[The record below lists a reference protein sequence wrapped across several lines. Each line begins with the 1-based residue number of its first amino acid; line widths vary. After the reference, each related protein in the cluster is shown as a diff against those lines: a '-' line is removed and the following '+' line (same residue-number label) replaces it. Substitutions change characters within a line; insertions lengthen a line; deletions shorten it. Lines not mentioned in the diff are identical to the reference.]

1 MARYYT
7 DENGQFK
14 KYEEKPAETKTKT
27 ETKKKKKKEKDTWFK
42 SGAFGDGKGNFF
54 TDALAT
60 IGSTVADASVG
71 VTKGISGLAEGV
83 VDLGMYGVAGAADL
97 LGADK
102 FAKGVKKTAK
112 KNVTNAVF
120 EPANEAVSK
129 YSVLGNKSDA
139 ITQGLGQVG
148 GLILTGGVGA
158 AAGLGAVGTTALTTG
173 VTFGSSFGG
182 GMSEAYEAG
191 ASDKEAVIYGA
202 IKGGIDAGTEM
213 LFGGLG
219 KAANATGLS
228 RGVGGFDDMLAD
240 YATKKLT
247 NQVVK
252 NATKYGIKAAGEGFE
267 EVLAGVGTAFAKQ
280 ATYMDEKEISELLE
294 DENLLDQFITGALV
308 SGVASAPSVVKTTV
322 AGRDYTSGL
331 TVNEQKVVDAEVES
345 RIAEQE
351 VDGKKLTK
359 KEQAK
364 IKEQVQNDLK
374 NGYISTDTIER
385 ILATEN
391 ETYKNYQTIAE
402 QEKALNEQIETIKK
416 SDVLKPSQKDALVT
430 ALNKEIE
437 ALNKSQA
444 QGKLMSEIDT
454 LTEKDTY
461 LRESYNE
468 KGRRSQTFEADLSKY
483 NDKQK
488 EIVQRAI
495 DSKILN
501 NTNRTHEF
509 VDMVAKISSDKG
521 VTFDFANNESLK
533 NSGFAVDGATING
546 YVKDGNI
553 VVNIQSNKALNT
565 IVGHEV
571 THILEGTEL
580 YTELQDMII
589 EHAKTKGDYQSRY
602 DALAKLYEGIEG
614 ADINNELT
622 ADLVGDYLFT
632 DSDFINNL
640 SVQKPNLFKRIYE
653 ELKYLLKI
661 ATGSKE
667 TRQLEQVKRAFDK
680 VYKQT
685 NAKVDSD
692 VKYSAETS
700 EDKNLYQYVQDALND
715 KLSKKSYYKISESIS
730 DRMAK
735 DIEEIV
741 GFSVQGYGNEISP
754 NSIRHIRNE
763 HGENGTTDN
772 SMKDYHD
779 LAKIAYVIE
788 NYDKMREGKKSEEFK
803 NSDGTYAKTIVLQ
816 KKIDENFYY
825 VVEAVPDAKNKTLH
839 IVSAYKNK
847 KDTFSDEL
855 VSNDPKRY
863 VLDEHQ
869 PNVSFN
875 NSVSQNAK
883 MSISDNKGRTLT
895 KEQQEYFK
903 DSKVV
908 DGNGKLIEVYHGT
921 RKADFTV
928 FNRNYNFFTDSKEMA
943 GSYAPS
949 SEIYSGYLNITNPF
963 VIDAQGE
970 KWSRIPV
977 DEELKDLLE
986 QYGGSVFEE
995 DGEWRTTTADL
1006 VGLVEDI
1013 VDEGEGDYDGVII
1026 RNVEDTGSYGNGLI
1040 TANDY
1045 IAFKSNQFKNVDN
1058 IKPTSDK
1065 DIRYSLGAEGKVVG
1079 SYNVY
1084 GKDLLYQAL
1093 DEIGSRATS
1102 QETADVKQTKT
1113 VNPQNDYSTNPAVYE
1128 TGITDAGKLIEAKV
1142 ENCKV
1147 ELESKLQRKED
1158 THNYYNQE
1166 IARKQSI
1173 LDAKKDK
1180 STKVARDLADQIERL
1195 KRKRDDADA
1204 DADKQINALKERI
1217 DKMGTKEYRT
1227 AEQRKVKQASIRE
1240 EISELMGDTST
1251 WKDKRTGLSYKLHT
1265 LKRNLRDVV
1274 GDTKKADE
1282 IYRGLQGRYNHN
1294 EAILNT
1300 ESNKIKK
1307 QYADMHIN
1315 KYEDQY
1321 IQMLGEYK
1329 YNPDTTLTSEVVS
1342 KFYEKH
1348 KNKID
1353 AQKVD
1358 RTIDMARN
1366 TYDDL
1371 FKRVNEVL
1379 REHGLAEIAYREGYF
1394 PHFTKEPQ
1402 GLLAKLLNWK
1412 KEDNSIPTDIAGLTE
1427 QFKPNKS
1434 WQAFSQHRYSDVTD
1448 YSFLTGL
1455 DAYVAGS
1462 LDWIHHINDIQRFRA
1477 FENEIRYR
1485 HSDARVQKQIKELQ
1499 ENESLDADEFQAQLD
1514 GILAEK
1520 KNPLNQLVQ
1529 NIRTHTNLLA
1539 GKKNT
1544 MDRAIEED
1552 FSRNVYSVVKNASSR
1567 INANMVGGSISSALT
1582 NFIPITQSWS
1592 QVSPIKSLRA
1602 MKDTIKAHVMDDG
1615 VIEKSDFLT
1624 NRLRTADKLSK
1635 TTWDKVSDKISGLM
1649 EIVDNFTSQTV
1660 WRSKYLENIES
1671 GMSENE
1677 AIQNAD
1683 EFAEGVMAGRSR
1695 GNMPVIFESKN
1706 PIYKIF
1712 TAFQLEVANQY
1723 DYMLKDMPT
1732 DMKNEKK
1739 SKLAKA
1745 YASMFV
1751 GAYAYNALYSK
1762 LTGRDAA
1769 FDPIGIIQEL
1779 LGDLFDDEEDKPSDI
1794 LFKAIDAIGDE
1805 TPYVGGILFDGG
1817 RIPVSSAL
1825 PYGEGLIEAVKG
1837 TVTDIESGDYD
1848 NLTKEWLNPLYYLAM
1863 PAGGG
1868 QLKKTN
1874 EGLAMFSEDN
1884 PVAGSYTTSG
1894 NLRFA
1899 VEDNAVNRIQA
1910 ALFGQWASENAQKYI
1925 EEGRQPLKQKQID
1938 EFAQLGLSMQDYWT
1952 YRDGLKDKKTV
1963 ADKFDYI
1970 SNLNVTDEQKNIMI
1984 NNLLNRK
1991 EEIDMSEYENY
2002 SSYEEF
2008 DFATNNPEKYE
2019 FFKNN
2024 NISYA
2029 DYSASDESK
2038 DAYNWAYNNPEKYV
2052 VSKAV
2057 GDVVQYKQ
2065 YTRELNNILA
2075 DKDEEGNSI
2084 SGSRKAKVI
2093 SYLNNMDIDYGA
2105 RMILYKSEY
2114 PSDDT
2119 YNVELIEYLDNRS
2132 DISYEEMVTILTE
2145 LGFVVDENGTV
2156 RWK

>member
-14 KYEEKPAETKTKT
+14 KYEEKPAETKTK
-27 ETKKKKKKEKDTWFK
+27 KKKKKEEDTWFK

-112 KNVTNAVF
+112 KNVTNTVF

-139 ITQGLGQVG
+139 ITQGVGQVAG
-148 GLILTGGVGA
+148 ILLTGGAGA
-158 AAGLGAVGTTALTTG
+158 AAGLGTVGTGALVTG
-173 VTFGSSFGG
+173 TNFVSSFGS

-191 ASDKEAVIYGA
+191 ASDKEAAIYGA

-219 KAANATGLS
+219 KAVNATGIS
-228 RGVGGFDDMLAD
+228 SGVGGFDDMLAD

-308 SGVASAPSVVKTTV
+308 SGVASAPSAVKSTV

-359 KEQAK
+359 REQSK
-364 IKEQVQNDLK
+364 IIEQVQNDLK
-374 NGYISTDTIER
+374 KGYISTDTIER

-495 DSKILN
+495 DSRILN

-521 VTFDFANNESLK
+521 VSFDFADSKKLK
-533 NSGFAVDGATING
+533 ESGFALDGAMVNG
-546 YVKDGNI
+546 YVKAKDITLNI
-553 VVNIQSNKALNT
+553 NSAKALNK
-565 IVGHEV
+565 IVGHEI
-571 THILEGTEL
+571 THVLEGTDM
-580 YTELQDMII
+580 YSELQAAVK
-589 EHAKTKGDYQSRY
+589 EYAESKGEYQKRY
-602 DALAKLYEGIEG
+602 DALANLYKDVEG
-614 ADINNELT
+614 AVIENELT
-622 ADLVGDYLFT
+622 ADMIGDYLFT
-632 DSDFINNL
+632 DEDFINRL
-640 SVQKPNLFKRIYE
+640 STEKPGIFKKIYE
-653 ELKYLLKI
+653 EIKYLVKV
-661 ATGSKE
+661 ATAGSKE
-667 TRQLEQVKRAFDK
+667 AKQLEKVKRAFDK
-680 VYKQT
+680 AYKEDIS
-685 NAKVDSD
+685 NVVNED
-692 VKYSAETS
+692 VKYSLQEIV
-700 EDKNLYQYVQDALND
+700 DIND
-715 KLSKKSYYKISESIS
+715 KSYGVGVYLDSVFLDNLSTDERIELVKEYVKELGGQTFGAYDGEGKPVNITIANSKKFE
-730 DRMAK
+730 
-735 DIEEIV
+735 
-741 GFSVQGYGNEISP
+741 N
-754 NSIRHIRNE
+754 RN
-763 HGENGTTDN
+763 
-772 SMKDYHD
+772 
-779 LAKIAYVIE
+779 
-788 NYDKMREGKKSEEFK
+788 GKK
-803 NSDGTYAKTIVLQ
+803 
-816 KKIDENFYY
+816 
-825 VVEAVPDAKNKTLH
+825 
-839 IVSAYKNK
+839 VSANKDLKSKYIKNETK
-847 KDTFSDEL
+847 QDSIALIDEL
-855 VSNDPKRY
+855 VLSAKYNGSGKSNYEHGWLDDNGKNDWEYWKTY
-863 VLDEHQ
+863 VHDKSDTIWEVTL
-869 PNVSFN
+869 NVANTSNGEKILYDIFPIKKVGQAVKSATSPTT
-875 NSVSQNAK
+875 NSIAQAK
-883 MSISDNKGRTLT
+883 EKSSENI
-895 KEQQEYFK
+895 K
-903 DSKVV
+903 DSLSGESQ
-908 DGNGKLIEVYHGT
+908 DIISAGN
-921 RKADFTV
+921 
-928 FNRNYNFFTDSKEMA
+928 
-943 GSYAPS
+943 
-949 SEIYSGYLNITNPF
+949 
-963 VIDAQGE
+963 
-970 KWSRIPV
+970 
-977 DEELKDLLE
+977 
-986 QYGGSVFEE
+986 
-995 DGEWRTTTADL
+995 
-1006 VGLVEDI
+1006 
-1013 VDEGEGDYDGVII
+1013 
-1026 RNVEDTGSYGNGLI
+1026 
-1040 TANDY
+1040 
-1045 IAFKSNQFKNVDN
+1045 
-1058 IKPTSDK
+1058 
-1065 DIRYSLGAEGKVVG
+1065 
-1079 SYNVY
+1079 YNVY

-1102 QETADVKQTKT
+1102 QDTADVKQTKT
-1113 VNPQNDYSTNPAVYE
+1113 VNTQNDYSTNPVVYE
-1128 TGITDAGKLIEAKV
+1128 TEITDADKLIEAKI

-1147 ELESKLQRKED
+1147 ELESKLERKED

-1166 IARKQSI
+1166 IARKQSL

-1195 KRKRDDADA
+1195 KKKRDDADA
-1204 DADKQINALKERI
+1204 EVDKQINALKERI

-1240 EISELMGDTST
+1240 EIRKLIGDIST

-1294 EAILNT
+1294 EALLKT

-1307 QYADMHIN
+1307 EYADMRIN

-1358 RTIDMARN
+1358 KAIDMARN

-1379 REHGLAEIAYREGYF
+1379 REHGLTEIAYREGYF

-1434 WQAFSQHRYSDVTD
+1434 WQSFSQHRQSDVTD

-1462 LDWIHHINDIQRFRA
+1462 LDWIYHINDIQRFRA
-1477 FENEIRYR
+1477 FENEVRYR
-1485 HSDARVQKQIKELQ
+1485 HSDAGTQEEIKKIEQDENLSDEAKQAAIDKVYE
-1499 ENESLDADEFQAQLD
+1499 
-1514 GILAEK
+1514 EK
-1520 KNPLNQLVQ
+1520 NNPLNQLVQ

-1552 FSRNVYSVVKNASSR
+1552 FSRNVYSIMKNGSSR

-1592 QVSPIKSLRA
+1592 QVSPLTTLRA
-1602 MKDTIKAHVMDDG
+1602 MRDTIKSRALDDG
-1615 VIEKSDFLT
+1615 TIAKSDFLT
-1624 NRLRTADKLSK
+1624 NRLMTDDKLSK

-1671 GMSENE
+1671 GMNENQ

-1739 SKLAKA
+1739 GSLAKA

-1769 FDPIGIIQEL
+1769 FDPIGIIQDI
-1779 LGDLFDDEEDKPSDI
+1779 LGDLFDDEEDKPSEI
-1794 LFKAIDAIGDE
+1794 FFKALDAIGDE
-1805 TPYVGGILFDGG
+1805 TPYLGGVLFDGG
-1817 RIPVSSAL
+1817 RIPISSAL
-1825 PYGEGLIEAVKG
+1825 PYGEGFIDTVKN
-1837 TVTDIESGDYD
+1837 TVTDLENGNTE
-1848 NLTKEWLNPLYYLAM
+1848 NLTKEWLNPLYYLVL

-1991 EEIDMSEYENY
+1991 EEVDMSEYENY

-2038 DAYNWAYNNPEKYV
+2038 EAYNWAYKNPEKYV

-2065 YTRELNNILA
+2065 YTRELNNIVA
-2075 DKDEEGNSI
+2075 DKDSEGNSI

-2132 DISYEEMVTILTE
+2132 DISYEEMITILTE

>member
-14 KYEEKPAETKTKT
+14 KYEEKPAETKTK
-27 ETKKKKKKEKDTWFK
+27 KKKKKEEDTWFK

-247 NQVVK
+247 NHVVK

-495 DSKILN
+495 DSRILN

-521 VTFDFANNESLK
+521 VSFDFADSKKLK
-533 NSGFAVDGATING
+533 ESGFALDGAMVNG
-546 YVKDGNI
+546 YVKAKDITLNI
-553 VVNIQSNKALNT
+553 NSAKALNK
-565 IVGHEV
+565 IVGHEI
-571 THILEGTEL
+571 THVLEGTDM
-580 YTELQDMII
+580 YSELQAAVK
-589 EHAKTKGDYQSRY
+589 EYAESKGEYQKRY
-602 DALAKLYEGIEG
+602 DALANLYKDVEG
-614 ADINNELT
+614 AVIENELT
-622 ADLVGDYLFT
+622 ADMIGDYLFT
-632 DSDFINNL
+632 DEDFINRL
-640 SVQKPNLFKRIYE
+640 STEKPGIFKKIYE
-653 ELKYLLKI
+653 EIKYLVKV
-661 ATGSKE
+661 ATAGSKE
-667 TRQLEQVKRAFDK
+667 AKQLEKVKRAFDK
-680 VYKQT
+680 AYKQNGNT
-685 NAKVDSD
+685 NSSVE
-692 VKYSAETS
+692 V
-700 EDKNLYQYVQDALND
+700 QYALNAIPETID
-715 KLSKKSYYKISESIS
+715 
-730 DRMAK
+730 K
-735 DIEEIV
+735 DIEENKIV
-741 GFSVQGYGNEISP
+741 LKDSEAVATVNDTEFEKGEVPLSKQVEEYFDSIGNSAYNDVIGDVELNARGIKDDLAHGIGRIKAITFKAIPDVISKGKIVAYEKNWKGRNYDSVIIAAPVNVRDSRGVDTEYMAGVIVKRDDSRDMQRFYVHEALIIEKDELLFKTRGVSQGNQAPSNSSSSIYNILQEIVNSKGLHVKKVGQAVKSATSP
-754 NSIRHIRNE
+754 TTNSIAQAKEKSSENIKDSLS
-763 HGENGTTDN
+763 GENQD
-772 SMKDYHD
+772 
-779 LAKIAYVIE
+779 II
-788 NYDKMREGKKSEEFK
+788 
-803 NSDGTYAKTIVLQ
+803 
-816 KKIDENFYY
+816 
-825 VVEAVPDAKNKTLH
+825 
-839 IVSAYKNK
+839 SA
-847 KDTFSDEL
+847 
-855 VSNDPKRY
+855 
-863 VLDEHQ
+863 
-869 PNVSFN
+869 
-875 NSVSQNAK
+875 
-883 MSISDNKGRTLT
+883 
-895 KEQQEYFK
+895 
-903 DSKVV
+903 
-908 DGNGKLIEVYHGT
+908 GN
-921 RKADFTV
+921 
-928 FNRNYNFFTDSKEMA
+928 
-943 GSYAPS
+943 
-949 SEIYSGYLNITNPF
+949 
-963 VIDAQGE
+963 
-970 KWSRIPV
+970 
-977 DEELKDLLE
+977 
-986 QYGGSVFEE
+986 
-995 DGEWRTTTADL
+995 
-1006 VGLVEDI
+1006 
-1013 VDEGEGDYDGVII
+1013 
-1026 RNVEDTGSYGNGLI
+1026 
-1040 TANDY
+1040 
-1045 IAFKSNQFKNVDN
+1045 
-1058 IKPTSDK
+1058 
-1065 DIRYSLGAEGKVVG
+1065 
-1079 SYNVY
+1079 YNVY

-1102 QETADVKQTKT
+1102 QDSADVKQTKT
-1113 VNPQNDYSTNPAVYE
+1113 VNTQNDYSTNPVVYE
-1128 TGITDAGKLIEAKV
+1128 TEITDADKLIEAKI

-1147 ELESKLQRKED
+1147 ELESKLERKED

-1166 IARKQSI
+1166 IARKQSL

-1195 KRKRDDADA
+1195 KKKRDDADA
-1204 DADKQINALKERI
+1204 EVDKQINALKERI